1 MNVKNKYIIFIYQ
14 IFLLTDILKKIYQ
27 ISLYLSSMV
36 MSTLTVCLFLLYSV
50 TDTFAQFPGSNI
62 RDEVLSL
69 DVSDAVY
76 NANTSEFLGSK
87 NISST
92 PYRITETHHLDRGLL
107 NNVVNVTNRQTF
119 LNTYLSD
126 DLLLGRGNG
135 TIETTD
141 GQNISWISS
150 DIGRLIDNKWTFHGI
165 IFFNNTHSESLSLLN
180 NSIGL
185 SKSIAGSE
193 PDYIW
198 LLE

>member
-1 MNVKNKYIIFIYQ
+1 MSIKDKN
-14 IFLLTDILKKIYQ
+14 
-27 ISLYLSSMV
+27 
-36 MSTLTVCLFLLYSV
+36 
-50 TDTFAQFPGSNI
+50 A
-62 RDEVLSL
+62 LSL
-69 DVSDAVY
+69 NVTDAVY
-76 NANTSEFLGSK
+76 NSNTSGFLSSK

-92 PYRITETHHLDRGLL
+92 PYRVTEAHYFEKGFL
-107 NNVVNVTNRQTF
+107 NDVGNVTNSQTF

-126 DLLLGRGNG
+126 ELALGRGNG

-141 GQNISWISS
+141 GQVITWISS
-150 DIGRLIDNKWTFHGI
+150 GLGKLIDNQW
-165 IFFNNTHSESLSLLN
+165 IFYGVMLFNNTHSESLSLLN